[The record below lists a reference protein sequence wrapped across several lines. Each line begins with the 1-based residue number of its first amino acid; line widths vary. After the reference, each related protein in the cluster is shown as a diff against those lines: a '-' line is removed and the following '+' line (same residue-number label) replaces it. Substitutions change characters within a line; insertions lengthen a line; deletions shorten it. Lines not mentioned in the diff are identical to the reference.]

1 MHHCTKELDHCL
13 HALPEA
19 DLTLREGAEVVNH
32 QQIMQPLIKRLLELR
47 RRHLHA
53 DVSTYVYAHPHAFAF
68 DCTHATRARARAH
81 THTHTHTH
89 TQSTSGTAETAA
101 MSSRPTTKSG
111 LILPLCTSS
120 TYSIDLSSM
129 AVNLEIDA
137 SSFSRSDPSTVPL
150 KAG

>member
-53 DVSTYVYAHPHAFAF
+53 DVSTFVYAHPHVFAF
-68 DCTHATRARARAH
+68 DCTHATGARAHAH
-81 THTHTHTH
+81 THTHT
-89 TQSTSGTAETAA
+89 AA
-101 MSSRPTTKSG
+101 HARERARARTTN
-111 LILPLCTSS
+111 LLPKRTR
-120 TYSIDLSSM
+120 
-129 AVNLEIDA
+129 AHKRN
-137 SSFSRSDPSTVPL
+137 R
-150 KAG
+150 KARKT

>member
-1 MHHCTKELDHCL
+1 
-13 HALPEA
+13 
-19 DLTLREGAEVVNH
+19 
-32 QQIMQPLIKRLLELR
+32 
-47 RRHLHA
+47 
-53 DVSTYVYAHPHAFAF
+53 
-68 DCTHATRARARAH
+68 
-81 THTHTHTH
+81 
-89 TQSTSGTAETAA
+89 